1 MLKEDSVELHI
12 LIGSSDRLGE
22 NANGLWKGHVVM
34 EIRLPSGLHDD
45 SSSSCLLN
53 QIEK

>member
-12 LIGSSDRLGE
+12 LIGCSDRLGE

-34 EIRLPSGLHDD
+34 GYASRPDSTMILPVLAS
-45 SSSSCLLN
+45 
-53 QIEK
+53 